1 MIFHRIKQLGF
12 RMDITEDSIA
22 SIKQQVLQLCEE
34 LDIAVI
40 EAYYFNEEAFPSL
53 SLSREPFLTS
63 IRAER
68 PRAIYWFEFKFELGQ
83 FIEAEMGSEGW
94 QEEFDEDDL
103 NSRFPTVEEV
113 RERLQ
118 VEESIVAA
126 EAGKAY
132 YLCVMFPGAGANRV
146 AKFQTLWSS
155 NLGNEIGD
163 LIDKHREEHFNIK
176 QRARIG
182 NTNGLEKLAIEI
194 AAHPEFLATRGLPK
208 RYALVARLFKGRIP
222 PHPDGRWSRA
232 IEHVP
237 GADLNLELVVKMA
250 QGIAAEHAQSA
261 QKTQ

>member
-1 MIFHRIKQLGF
+1 
-12 RMDITEDSIA
+12 MDITEDSIA
-22 SIKQQVLQLCEE
+22 LIKQQVSHLCEE

-40 EAYYFNEEAFPSL
+40 EAYYSNQEASPNLTL
-53 SLSREPFLTS
+53 SKEPFLAA

-68 PRAIYWFEFKFELGQ
+68 PRAIYWFEFKFDLGQ
-83 FIEAEMGSEGW
+83 FIETEMGSEGW
-94 QEEFDEDDL
+94 KEEFDDDET
-103 NSRFPTVEEV
+103 NSRFPTVEEM

-118 VEESIVAA
+118 LEESVVAA
-126 EAGKAY
+126 ETGKAY

-155 NLGNEIGD
+155 NLEDEIGD
-163 LIDKHREEHFNIK
+163 LIDEHRVERSNIR
-176 QRARIG
+176 QRALIG

-250 QGIAAEHAQSA
+250 QDIARE
-261 QKTQ
+261 